1 EAGYG
6 FGNMGTI
13 IREYNDWYTINNP
26 GQVPFVMPYLYALP
40 TKQLDDFGYYLFKSL
55 KDQNSDLIVGLMFTQ
70 EEIVETIE
78 SQKIDQSIKDEELSN
93 IPSNYNQDVLKEN
106 MKSFNN
112 LLQNTS
118 FINWS

>member
-1 EAGYG
+1 
-6 FGNMGTI
+6 
-13 IREYNDWYTINNP
+13 
-26 GQVPFVMPYLYALP
+26 
-40 TKQLDDFGYYLFKSL
+40 
-55 KDQNSDLIVGLMFTQ
+55 SDLIVGLMFTQ

-118 FINWS
+118 FINWSEARYDKFEFTSEINDSKLPVKMGHGYLYFTHDNVQ